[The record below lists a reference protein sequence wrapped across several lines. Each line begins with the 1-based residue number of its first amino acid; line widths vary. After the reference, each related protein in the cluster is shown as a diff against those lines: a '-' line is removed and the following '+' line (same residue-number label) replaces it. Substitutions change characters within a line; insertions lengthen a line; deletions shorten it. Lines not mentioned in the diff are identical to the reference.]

1 MLELLKFALESP
13 QNFAGTIVFVM
24 LFYALFGNTS
34 LGAFKEFLAQKKEI
48 AEKKLEIA
56 EKQLELR
63 REELRK

>member
-48 AEKKLEIA
+48 ETRKLDLEEKRLN
-56 EKQLELR
+56 Q
-63 REELRK
+63 